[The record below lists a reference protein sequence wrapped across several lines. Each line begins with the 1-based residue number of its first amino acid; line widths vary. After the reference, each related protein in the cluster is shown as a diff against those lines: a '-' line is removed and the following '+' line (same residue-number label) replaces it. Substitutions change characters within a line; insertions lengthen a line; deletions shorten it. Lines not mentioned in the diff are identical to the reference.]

1 MLLKNIMNSYSK
13 WIFIRIHIYDIFIA
27 KKEGRIKEKCEKKE
41 HYYKTQ
47 YLYNKEYYEKM
58 FEKYPEL
65 YRLYK
70 LQYRMLMWKNKII
83 KSNYEKDKKII
94 NLIWFTIL
102 STNIKQV
109 EICKG
114 DWHKG
119 TGSVSKV
126 NLNSGSIY
134 YKTYCL
140 ERNIQY
146 QKIYGYLCER
156 KGIHN
161 KKIKY
166 LSRANYGWEE
176 NIENKSCKTREE
188 IKRYY
193 YRMGI
198 HLFLAY
204 SLGATDLHGENI
216 IAHGEYPV
224 IIDMETYPG
233 FIPHFDRSSTK
244 DKAET
249 SLRERIVTSVMRTG
263 MLPVLTW
270 GRENNRV
277 LISAMNMN
285 GKIRTPFK
293 VPVVKDDK
301 TSNIHIEY
309 EQVEFEMEECIVR
322 LNGEAVNSAEYTEY
336 LVQGFQAAYLE
347 MMKDEKIKAMLEK
360 FYYGK
365 SRVVLRHTQQYY
377 MYLFASFHPDYMESR
392 EQRKKLLQVMHKDG
406 ETQLQKELRDYEIES
421 LLELNIPY
429 FEIDA
434 HSTSIFDGDGVEHTG
449 YLPCTPYES
458 WIEHMKQIS
467 IEDMER
473 QCDYIRLSMGLL
485 NKGYIGNP
493 GKEQKHETIDDIS
506 LGREI
511 EVQIQ
516 KIVNWLIRN
525 AVIED
530 EDISWAALHFW
541 ENGYWSLEPCG
552 MYIYDGIAGITIFLA
567 KYIQIYGGDNCK
579 ISRIYE
585 LTLNKMKKY
594 TERRYQEIKAEK
606 IGRTG
611 LYDGE
616 SSVIYCYLL
625 LYEITGNQ
633 EWISWARKHFEVVL
647 RFLSED
653 KFMDLLSGNAGAI
666 IVSVRLY
673 EITGEEKYLEYAVD
687 IESGLWA
694 KGQETGSGYGWK
706 PENLEVPLA
715 GMAHGNSG
723 FLMAYADLYKITKK
737 PDYLDK
743 IHRLLAYEDA
753 LYSEEKKNWLDMRES
768 SGERI
773 MNGWCHGAPG
783 ILLVRLKLVDML
795 PADEQVN
802 KDIKRAAQALFY
814 QKTDSKICLCHGMS
828 GNLLIMQ
835 RYLQKYP
842 DRKLNVEY
850 KKEIVRLTGYLKDEQ
865 SLLVTERLNPAL
877 MNGITGVGMFFLLS
891 QNSDGEFY

>member
-1 MLLKNIMNSYSK
+1 MHELHGYTEKDEYNFYIKYFESNQVYKENLIKKYAEGARLQKLIENYFSIMKNEIIKKISRDRLEINRKFLENITKIKEVKQEQGDMHKNGHCVSKIVLYNDEVIFYKPHSLDKNINY
-13 WIFIRIHIYDIFIA
+13 
-27 KKEGRIKEKCEKKE
+27 
-41 HYYKTQ
+41 Q
-47 YLYNKEYYEKM
+47 N
-58 FEKYPEL
+58 
-65 YRLYK
+65 LYK
-70 LQYRMLMWKNKII
+70 
-83 KSNYEKDKKII
+83 
-94 NLIWFTIL
+94 
-102 STNIKQV
+102 
-109 EICKG
+109 
-114 DWHKG
+114 
-119 TGSVSKV
+119 
-126 NLNSGSIY
+126 
-134 YKTYCL
+134 
-140 ERNIQY
+140 
-146 QKIYGYLCER
+146 YLCL
-156 KGIHN
+156 KT
-161 KKIKY
+161 KISFREVKY
-166 LSRANYGWEE
+166 ISKRLYGWEE
-176 NIENKSCKTREE
+176 NVRNNSCNTQKEV
-188 IKRYY
+188 IGYY
-193 YRMGI
+193 FRMGI
-198 HLFLAY
+198 HLCLGY
-204 SLGATDLHGENI
+204 VLGATDLHGENI

-249 SLRERIVTSVMRTG
+249 SLREKIVTSVMRTG

-270 GRENNRV
+270 GRGNNRV

-336 LVQGFQAAYLE
+336 LVQGFQAVYLE

-516 KIVNWLIRN
+516 KIVSWLIRN

-594 TERRYQEIKAEK
+594 TERRYQETKAEK

-616 SSVIYCYLL
+616 SSVVYCYLL

-666 IVSVRLY
+666 IVSARLY
-673 EITGEEKYLEYAVD
+673 EITGEEKYLEYAAD

-783 ILLVRLKLVDML
+783 ILLVRLKLVNML
-795 PADEQVN
+795 PEDEQVN

-814 QKTDSKICLCHGMS
+814 QKTDSKICLCHGMA

-835 RYLQKYP
+835 TYLQKYP
-842 DRKLNVEY
+842 DRKLNAEY

-865 SLLVTERLNPAL
+865 SLLVTELLNSAL

-891 QNSDGEFY
+891 QNSDGEFP